1 MINLI
6 KKIFI
11 LFIIPI
17 LIGIAS
23 SFSLPPYDLIFIN
36 FFVYPT
42 LYLFLVSIE
51 KDKKLFSFIFGW
63 MFGFGYFIS
72 SLYWISNALTFDDVF
87 KPLIPLSIITIP
99 LFLGIFYGL
108 ATFFASFI
116 KIKKNFSSILIFC
129 LIFAII
135 EFIRGYILGG
145 FPWNLI
151 VYSLTKYLYSIQI
164 LSLVGT
170 YSLNLLALTIF
181 TLPASLIFKQSIKSK
196 LLIIFLLS
204 TFILINNL
212 YGIWNIDQFNK
223 ISKEKIN
230 YKIKIVNPNITIDK
244 FFNSDDS
251 EPLIREIINLSE
263 ANNNNNEK
271 NLFVFPEGVFSHIY
285 FSDLQYYRKLF
296 LENFSRQD
304 LIVLGMNTQKFE
316 NGNNKIYNS
325 LIVTDRNLNLL
336 SKYDK
341 IKLVPFGEFLPFEN
355 ILSRLGLKKITEG
368 YQSYSSNKKKREI
381 INLDFDNFSFLPLIC
396 YEIIYSGEVN
406 NYNQKSNFIVNISE
420 DGWFGDSIG
429 LEQHFSHAIFRSLE
443 EGKNLIRSSNNGITA
458 YINPVGEII
467 KKLKST
473 DKGMIVLDY
482 FHKPINTIFGIYGNK
497 IFIYIVIIYIILIFL
512 IKLFEKRRANE
523 KRLFIYK

>member
-230 YKIKIVNPNITIDK
+230 YKIKIINPNITIDR
-244 FFNSDDS
+244 FFNTDDS
-251 EPLIREIINLSE
+251 EPLIREIIKLSKV
-263 ANNNNNEK
+263 NSNEK
-271 NLFVFPEGVFSHIY
+271 SVYVFPEGVFSHIY
-285 FSDLQYYRKLF
+285 FSDLKYYKKLF
-296 LENFSRQD
+296 SESFSNQD
-304 LIVLGMNTQKFE
+304 LIVLGMNTQKLE
-316 NGNNKIYNS
+316 NGKNKIYNS
-325 LIVTDRNLNLL
+325 LIVTDNNLNLL
-336 SKYDK
+336 SIYDK

-355 ILSRLGLKKITEG
+355 ILSKIGLKKITQG
-368 YQSYSSNKKKREI
+368 YQSYSANKNKREVI
-381 INLDFDNFSFLPLIC
+381 DLNLNNFSFIPLIC
-396 YEIIYSGEVN
+396 YEIIYSGKIN
-406 NYNQKSNFIVNISE
+406 NYNQKNNFIINISE
-420 DGWFGDSIG
+420 DGWFGKSIG
-429 LEQHFSHAIFRSLE
+429 IEQHFSHAIFRSIE
-443 EGKNLIRSSNNGITA
+443 EGKNLIRASNNGITG

-473 DKGMIVLDY
+473 EKGMIVLDY
-482 FHKPINTIFGIYGNK
+482 FYKPINTVFGKFGNK
-497 IFIYIVIIYIILIFL
+497 IFVYFIIFYIIFIFF
-512 IKLFEKRRANE
+512 IKLIEKRIANE